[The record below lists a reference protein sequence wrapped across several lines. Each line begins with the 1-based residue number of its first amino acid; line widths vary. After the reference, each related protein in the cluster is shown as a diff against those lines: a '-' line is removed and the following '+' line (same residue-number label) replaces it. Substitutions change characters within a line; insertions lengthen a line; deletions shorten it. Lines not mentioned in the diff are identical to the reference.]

1 MAADL
6 TILPPGRRALRTGRT
21 GAGRAFSA
29 VLLPLTS
36 ALVVVGAVVSQAPD
50 AHGEPAA
57 PDGGAGRGDA
67 IAPKGQANVAVP
79 ALDDVEHM
87 CALLTTCDKVAL
99 PPGLVPRD
107 FVGCVR
113 AMYTELASP
122 SAAQFS
128 LTLRECGLRAS
139 SCGELRT
146 CALRG
151 ARPDV
156 CSGKGKAGPVDFCDA
171 DGRAVTCNAE
181 RPTLVRDCP
190 RGGEQCIVRDGK
202 AACALGPCGA
212 DAPPVCSNSGTR
224 ILECKKGRLSSLDC
238 GAFALKCASTSEGP
252 RCATAGAS
260 CTEGGSRCEGATAF
274 TCWHGHEVGVDCG
287 AAGLACAPPAPS
299 RSATNAVGMCSP
311 PPPQPGAQAGA
322 CDPASPPRCDGATI
336 SWCAWG
342 TPRKYLCKSMG
353 LSRCVADDK
362 GVGCK

>member
-1 MAADL
+1 MLVSQTPDARGE
-6 TILPPGRRALRTGRT
+6 PGDG
-21 GAGRAFSA
+21 GRA
-29 VLLPLTS
+29 
-36 ALVVVGAVVSQAPD
+36 
-50 AHGEPAA
+50 
-57 PDGGAGRGDA
+57 DA
-67 IAPKGQANVAVP
+67 IAPTVAPKPQASVAVP

-156 CSGKGKAGPVDFCDA
+156 CTGKGKSGPVDFCDA

-181 RPTLVRDCP
+181 RATLVRDCP
-190 RGGEQCIVRDGK
+190 RGGEQCVVRDGK
-202 AACALGPCGA
+202 AACALGACGA

-238 GAFALKCASTSEGP
+238 GAFGLTCTSTSEGP
-252 RCATAGAS
+252 RCATSGAS
-260 CTEGGSRCEGATAF
+260 CTEGTTRCEGATAF
-274 TCWHGHEVGVDCG
+274 ACWHGHEVGVDCG
-287 AAGLACAPPAPS
+287 AAGLACAGGS
-299 RSATNAVGMCSP
+299 RGTSAVGTCAA
-311 PPPQPGAQAGA
+311 PPPQPGAQAGS
-322 CDPASPPRCDGATI
+322 CDPSSPPRCDGATI